1 MTYGHTP
8 DDGDGVPDVGGRS
21 SGGGTVYGGGPA
33 SRGGGTVYGGSP
45 AGSSGTT
52 YGSASPGPA
61 SPGRGTTY
69 GSSGGTTYGS
79 SAAGPSGAQG
89 GATYG
94 SASAGRGTTYGAS
107 GGGTTYGSATPGGT
121 TYGASSGTTYG
132 ASSGTTYGASSGPA
146 YGSTAVGERPAGL
159 GPRSRA
165 AALEDDRLLPELG
178 GTPPGGPRVKKP
190 GRRKKILIGL
200 GIATAVSLLL
210 GLTGGG
216 VAYASVDLP
225 QFPESSKTTQIQYS
239 DGKTT
244 FATFA
249 TENRVEVP
257 LAKVPKFVQDAV
269 IATEDPDFRE
279 NSGVSF
285 RGTARAVWGLVSG
298 NEGAGGGST
307 ITQQYIRNA
316 LNLTREK
323 SYSRKVKEI
332 ILARKLSS
340 SWTKD
345 QILKGY
351 LNTIY
356 FGRGAWGIQSASQ
369 AYFHKDVEKLTVAE
383 GAVLAAVIKDPT
395 NFDPKNN
402 VASAK
407 GRWTYVVDQMA
418 QKQFITAADRQ
429 ALTYPKVEDKPA
441 ATHDWQSGSTGIL
454 GQKIES
460 ELKKT
465 VGLTEQDINTG
476 GYRVVTTINPN
487 YQAAAKKASMQYLVG
502 QDKAMATAMVSID
515 PATGMVRAYYGGER
529 GYGNLDLASA
539 AAAHPAGS
547 SMKPYVLAKGVE
559 DGYSIDSLWD
569 GTSGQ
574 TFPDRSTPLKNSD
587 GDNSCGK
594 QCSLTSATVKSL
606 NTVYW
611 ALTYKVHASE
621 VAKLAE
627 KAGIKMIDGMPTA
640 QFIKSD
646 KLNSGLGIGQDS
658 ISVLDQAAGY
668 ATFANYGIYRQP
680 YFIDKVYGS
689 DGNVVWDHATHV
701 APEVQAF
708 TKDVG
713 RDVSYVLQQVYG
725 ATNKKI
731 TDGREAAIK
740 TGTQQFGNTDE
751 NAHAWMCGFTPQLAT
766 AVWVGSGTD
775 KDIKLRDRVNNNIHV
790 YGSGIPGKIWR
801 DFMSAALKGQ
811 DKEDFESPLHAGD
824 EPGNAPSEEPSPTPS
839 DTPDED
845 NPDGQNGDGQNG
857 NGDGQNGNGD
867 GQNGD
872 GQNGNGDGQNGGDVQ
887 NPGDNG
893 QNPFLNNN

>member
-8 DDGDGVPDVGGRS
+8 DDDPDVGGRS
-21 SGGGTVYGGGPA
+21 SSGGTVYGGSAPRGSGGGTVYGGG
-33 SRGGGTVYGGSP
+33 SS

-52 YGSASPGPA
+52 YGSPA
-61 SPGRGTTY
+61 AGRGTTY

-79 SAAGPSGAQG
+79 SSAGSSGT
-89 GATYG
+89 TYG
-94 SASAGRGTTYGAS
+94 SSGGGTTYGSSSAGRGTTYGAA
-107 GGGTTYGSATPGGT
+107 GGGTTYGSPGSGGT

-132 ASSGTTYGASSGPA
+132 
-146 YGSTAVGERPAGL
+146 STAVGDRPAGL

-165 AALEDDRLLPELG
+165 AALEDDQLLPEVG
-178 GTPPGGPRVKKP
+178 GAPSGGGPKKP
-190 GRRKKILIGL
+190 GRRKKVLIGL
-200 GIATAVSLLL
+200 GIGTALCLLL

-225 QFPESSKTTQIQYS
+225 NFPAASKTTQIQYS

-249 TENRVEVP
+249 TENRIEVP
-257 LAKVPKFVQDAV
+257 LAKVPKYVQDAV

-285 RGTARAVWGLVSG
+285 RGTARAVWGLVKG
-298 NEGAGGGST
+298 DEGAGGGST

-316 LNLTREK
+316 LNLTRER

-340 SWTKD
+340 SWDKD
-345 QILKGY
+345 TILKGY

-369 AYFHKDVEKLTVAE
+369 AYFHKDIDKLSVAE

-395 NFDPKNN
+395 NFDPTNN
-402 VASAK
+402 KASAE

-418 QKQFITAADRQ
+418 KKQFITAADRQ
-429 ALTYPKVEDKPA
+429 ALTYPKVAEKPA
-441 ATHDWQSGSTGIL
+441 ATRDWQKGATGIL

-460 ELKKT
+460 ELKTT
-465 VGLTEQDINTG
+465 VGLTEQSINTG
-476 GYRVVTTINPN
+476 GYRVVTTINPT
-487 YQAAAKKASMQYLVG
+487 YQKAAEAASKEYLKG
-502 QDKAMATAMVSID
+502 QDKDMATAMVSID
-515 PATGMVRAYYGGER
+515 PATGMVRAYYGGDR
-529 GYGNLDLASA
+529 GYGNLDLASSA
-539 AAAHPAGS
+539 APHPAGS

-559 DGYSIDSLWD
+559 EGYSIDSLWD

-627 KAGIKMIDGMPTA
+627 KAGITRIDGMKTA
-640 QFIKSD
+640 DFIKSD

-680 YFIDKVYGS
+680 YFIDKVYGA
-689 DGNVVWDHATHV
+689 DGKVVWDHADHV

-708 TKDVG
+708 SKDVG

-731 TDGREAAIK
+731 TDGREGAIK

-751 NAHAWMCGFTPQLAT
+751 NAHAWMCGFTPQLAS

-775 KDIKLRDRVNNNIHV
+775 KDIKLRDRVNGNIHV

-801 DFMSAALKGQ
+801 DFMSAALKGT

-824 EPGNAPSEEPSPTPS
+824 QPGNAPSEEPSPTPS

-845 NPDGQNGDGQNG
+845 DQNQDGQ
-857 NGDGQNGNGD
+857 NGD

-872 GQNGNGDGQNGGDVQ
+872 GQNGDGQNQDGQ
-887 NPGDNG
+887 NPGQNPDPQNPDG
-893 QNPFLNNN
+893 QNNNNDGNPFNNN